1 MSGVLADI
9 LARKREDVAAAK
21 READVAELR
30 DRAAAA
36 EAPRGFA
43 QALARRVEQGQLA
56 VIAEI
61 KRRSPSAGAL
71 RPDDDVAARAKSY
84 EQGGAAC
91 LSVLTDAPF
100 FGGSAADL
108 QEARAAVPLP
118 VLRKDFIIDAWQ
130 VHETRALGA
139 DCMLLI
145 AAALPP
151 DLLAE
156 LAGLGRELGLDVL
169 VEVHA
174 EEELEA
180 ARRAEASLV
189 GINNR
194 DLRSMTIDLAVTERL
209 APLLAADGR
218 LLVAESGVA
227 TAADAARAR
236 AAGAGAL
243 LVGEALMRAEEPAA
257 LLADLASA

>member
-9 LARKREDVAAAK
+9 LARKRQDVEAARRELDVAA
-21 READVAELR
+21 LR
-30 DRAAAA
+30 DRSAAQD
-36 EAPRGFA
+36 APRGFKR
-43 QALARRVEQGQLA
+43 ALARRAEGRLA

-61 KRRSPSAGAL
+61 KRRSPSAGDL
-71 RPDDDVAARAKSY
+71 RPDDDVAARARRY

-108 QEARAAVPLP
+108 QEARAAAPLP

-145 AAALPP
+145 AAALPAA
-151 DLLAE
+151 LLAE

-180 ARRAEASLV
+180 ARRAGSGLV

-194 DLRSMTIDLAVTERL
+194 DLRSMATDLAVTERL
-209 APLLAADGR
+209 APLLAADGC
-218 LLVAESGVA
+218 LVVAESGVA
-227 TAADAARAR
+227 SAADARRAR
-236 AAGAGAL
+236 RAGAAAL
-243 LVGEALMRAEEPAA
+243 LVGEALMRSEAPAA
-257 LLADLASA
+257 LLAELAGA